1 MCSLCEITEPC
12 PVPAKVHRPLAPVKK
27 VFKRSEKKEYATRHN
42 SKPSIWPKKL
52 KMTMGVCRWH
62 SLVSRLST
70 RTKWVP
76 HNACWRLTKMSGSNF
91 NVIVFNVPRRIS
103 REWMHKH
110 HLDEDKEFIMHE
122 VCGKVLWWVYYCTTQ
137 VEKCISAY
145 NIFCNDTVLHCVTTD
160 SIIIMHYLSLML

>member
-52 KMTMGVCRWH
+52 KVTMGVCRWH

-70 RTKWVP
+70 HAKWVP
-76 HNACWRLTKMSGSNF
+76 HSACWRLTKMSGSNF
-91 NVIVFNVPRRIS
+91 NVIGFNVPGRIS

-110 HLDEDKEFIMHE
+110 HLDEDKASEFIMHE
-122 VCGKVLWWVYYCTTQ
+122 VCGIVLWCVYYCTTQ
-137 VEKCISAY
+137 EKKCISAY
-145 NIFCNDTVLHCVTTD
+145 NIFVMTQYFIVLPLIVLLILC
-160 SIIIMHYLSLML
+160 IICL